1 MGGLIVGIAG
11 INNPGSVAQTNSV
24 ANKTTV
30 QDKTQLGKDD
40 FMKLLIAQLKNQ
52 DPEQP
57 ADAKEMVT
65 QLAQLG
71 SVEQMTNMVKE
82 MKTLQLATTSMASN
96 QAINFVGKT
105 VEANGSKLYL
115 GDANGAASAVN
126 LAQPA
131 HTVTLSVRDAQG
143 QVVRTLDQ
151 GATKAGI
158 TAVNWDGNNDNG
170 ERMPTGQY
178 TLTVEAKTKDGG
190 PVIAD
195 AKIVGTV
202 SSVSYE
208 QGFPE
213 LVVGEA
219 RVALANVTSIKQ

>member
-1 MGGLIVGIAG
+1 MGIAG
-11 INNPGSVAQTNSV
+11 VNNPGSVAQTNSV
-24 ANKTTV
+24 AAKTV

-82 MKTLQLATTSMASN
+82 MKTLQMATTSMASN

-115 GDANGAASAVN
+115 GDSGGAASAVN

-131 HTVTLSVRDAQG
+131 ETVTLTVRDASG

-151 GATKAGI
+151 GKTPFGI
-158 TAVNWDGNNDNG
+158 TAVSWDGNNDNG

-178 TLTVEAKTKDGG
+178 TLTVEAKNKDGG

-195 AKIVGTV
+195 AKIAGVV

-213 LVVGEA
+213 LVVGGA

>member
-1 MGGLIVGIAG
+1 MGISGV
-11 INNPGSVAQTNSV
+11 NNPGSVAQTNSLT
-24 ANKTTV
+24 KQSPV

-57 ADAKEMVT
+57 VDAKEMVT

-71 SVEQMTNMVKE
+71 SVEQMTNMVTE
-82 MKTLQLATTSMASN
+82 MKSLQLATTSMAN
-96 QAINFVGKT
+96 HQASSLVGKSI
-105 VEANGSKLYL
+105 EANGSKLYL
-115 GDANGAASAVN
+115 GDAGGAASGIN
-126 LAQPA
+126 LTLPA
-131 HTVTLSVRDAQG
+131 ETVTLTVRDDKG
-143 QVVRTLDQ
+143 QVVRTIEQ
-151 GATKAGI
+151 SKTPAGI
-158 TAVNWDGNNDNG
+158 SAVSWDGNNDNG
-170 ERMPTGQY
+170 ERMPKGQY
-178 TLTVEAKTKDGG
+178 TLTVEAKNKDGG
-190 PVIAD
+190 PVVAD
-195 AKIVGTV
+195 AKIRGLV

>member
-1 MGGLIVGIAG
+1 MGIAG
-11 INNPGSVAQTNSV
+11 ISNPGSLAQTNNTASV
-24 ANKTTV
+24 AK
-30 QDKTQLGKDD
+30 DKTKLDKDD

-71 SVEQMTNMVKE
+71 SVEQMTNMVTE
-82 MKTLQLATTSMASN
+82 MKSLQLATTSMASN
-96 QAINFVGKT
+96 QAINFVGKS

-115 GDANGAASAVN
+115 GDSGGATSGIN
-126 LAQPA
+126 LALPA
-131 HTVTLSVRDAQG
+131 ETVTLTVRDAQG
-143 QVVRTLDQ
+143 QVVRTMEQ
-151 GATKAGI
+151 GKTPAGI
-158 TAVNWDGNNDNG
+158 SAVSWDGVNDSN
-170 ERMPTGQY
+170 ERVTTGQY
-178 TLTVEAKTKDGG
+178 TLTVEAKNKDGG
-190 PVIAD
+190 PVMAD
-195 AKIVGTV
+195 AKIKGVV

-213 LVVGEA
+213 LVVGGA

>member
-1 MGGLIVGIAG
+1 MNVGISG
-11 INNPGSVAQTNSV
+11 VNNPGSVAQTNSLNTQG
-24 ANKTTV
+24 AV
-30 QDKTQLGKDD
+30 QDKTQLNKDD

-71 SVEQMTNMVKE
+71 SVEQMTNMVTQ
-82 MKTLQLATTSMASN
+82 MKSLQLATTSMANN
-96 QAINFVGKT
+96 QASSFVGRNI
-105 VEANGSKLYL
+105 EANGSKLYL
-115 GDANGAASAVN
+115 GDAGGAASGVN
-126 LAQPA
+126 LALPA
-131 HTVTLSVRDAQG
+131 ETVTLTVRDDKG
-143 QVVRTLDQ
+143 QVVRTIEQ
-151 GATKAGI
+151 GKTPAGI
-158 TAVNWDGNNDNG
+158 SAVSWDGNNDSG

-178 TLTVEAKTKDGG
+178 TLTVEAKNKDGG
-190 PVIAD
+190 PVVAD
-195 AKIVGTV
+195 AKIKGTV

>member
-1 MGGLIVGIAG
+1 MGIAG
-11 INNPGSVAQTNSV
+11 ISNPGSLAQTNTQNTAS
-24 ANKTTV
+24 AV

-52 DPEQP
+52 DPDQP
-57 ADAKEMVT
+57 VDTKEMVT

-71 SVEQMTNMVKE
+71 SVEQMTNMVTQLKG
-82 MKTLQLATTSMASN
+82 LQLATTSMANN
-96 QAINFVGKT
+96 QASSFVGKSI
-105 VEANGSKLYL
+105 EANGSKLYL
-115 GDANGAASAVN
+115 GTTGGAASGIN
-126 LAQPA
+126 LTLPA
-131 HTVTLSVRDAQG
+131 ETVTLTVRDDKG
-143 QVVRTLDQ
+143 QVVRVLEQ
-151 GATKAGI
+151 GKTPAGI
-158 TAVNWDGNNDNG
+158 TPISWDGKNDSG
-170 ERMPTGQY
+170 EQMTTGQY
-178 TLTVEAKTKDGG
+178 TLTVEAKNKDGG

-195 AKIVGTV
+195 AKIKGIV

>member
-1 MGGLIVGIAG
+1 MNVGISG
-11 INNPGSVAQTNSV
+11 VNNPGSVAQTNSLNTQG
-24 ANKTTV
+24 AV
-30 QDKTQLGKDD
+30 QDKTQLNKDD

-71 SVEQMTNMVKE
+71 SVEQMTNMVTQ
-82 MKTLQLATTSMASN
+82 MKSLQLATTSMANN
-96 QAINFVGKT
+96 QASSFVGKNI
-105 VEANGSKLYL
+105 EANGSKLYL
-115 GDANGAASAVN
+115 GDAGGAASGVN
-126 LAQPA
+126 LALPA
-131 HTVTLSVRDAQG
+131 ETVTLTVRDDKG
-143 QVVRTLDQ
+143 QVVRTLEQ
-151 GATKAGI
+151 GKTPAGI
-158 TAVNWDGNNDNG
+158 SAVSWDGNNDSG

-178 TLTVEAKTKDGG
+178 TLTVEAKNKDGG
-190 PVIAD
+190 PVVAD
-195 AKIVGTV
+195 AKIKGTV